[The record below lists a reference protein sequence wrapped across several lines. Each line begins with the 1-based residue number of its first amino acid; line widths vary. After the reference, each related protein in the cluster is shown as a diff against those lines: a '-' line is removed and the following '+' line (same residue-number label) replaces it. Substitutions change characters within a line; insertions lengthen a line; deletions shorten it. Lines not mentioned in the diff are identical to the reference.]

1 MLTVLDLVKTEDE
14 DNPKEGDQ
22 NASGTLKTYQY
33 RETSILTSF
42 SGILFAF
49 LLRIATTTP
58 KNFSAFDRLVLLMAL
73 YCSCIAICS
82 FIMPVLSTKLRIYS
96 QLDLERYTKRTE
108 IAMRVG
114 SIAAIIAVFLSLGIA
129 LNGLLDIEM
138 AYLIAALP
146 FIIVGMVVWK
156 K

>member
-73 YCSCIAICS
+73 YCSCITICS

>member
-1 MLTVLDLVKTEDE
+1 VLTVIDLVKAEDE
-14 DNPKEGDQ
+14 DDPKKGDQ

-58 KNFSAFDRLVLLMAL
+58 KDFSVFSRFVLLVAL
-73 YCSCIAICS
+73 YCSCIAICC
-82 FIMPVLSTKLRIYS
+82 FIMPVLSTKLRISS
-96 QLDLERYTKRTE
+96 QLDLEKYTKRTE
-108 IAMRVG
+108 ISMKVG
-114 SIAAIIAVFLSLGIA
+114 SIAAIIAVYLSLGIA
-129 LNGLLDIEM
+129 LNGLLEEAV
-138 AYLIAALP
+138 AYAFAALP
-146 FIIVGMVVWK
+146 FIIIGLVIWK